1 MFTELPPNSGRMDDS
16 SISASGIQES
26 SDDPESDQPTDSH
39 AIDLSFDDLRI
50 SSRGRVIKPKKFPGY
65 DLYFTAERSCPSTYQ
80 DAINSPDSDKWKEA
94 MKREYGAMMKNQ
106 VWNLVDKPEDNN
118 SIVSCK
124 WVFNTKSDVN
134 GDIIYKARLVAK
146 GFTQE
151 YGSGGKIMLNQKDFI
166 SKLISDFGLE
176 DAKTMATP
184 LEPNLKLAKDTSEL
198 LDLPR
203 EIFAYAENVTPSPY
217 KNTITRQFIQLFLM
231 VFRYIRKFKYN
242 TVTNVLKLAK
252 VYMAENLWNF
262 RCDQNSV
269 IRLDSDLE
277 IPKFA

>member
-1 MFTELPPNSGRMDDS
+1 MFTKLPSNSGRMDDS

-124 WVFNTKSDVN
+124 WV
-134 GDIIYKARLVAK
+134 LH
-146 GFTQE
+146 
-151 YGSGGKIMLNQKDFI
+151 
-166 SKLISDFGLE
+166 
-176 DAKTMATP
+176 
-184 LEPNLKLAKDTSEL
+184 
-198 LDLPR
+198 
-203 EIFAYAENVTPSPY
+203 
-217 KNTITRQFIQLFLM
+217 
-231 VFRYIRKFKYN
+231 
-242 TVTNVLKLAK
+242 
-252 VYMAENLWNF
+252 
-262 RCDQNSV
+262 
-269 IRLDSDLE
+269 
-277 IPKFA
+277 